1 MVILT
6 CICKGFHAVEPEIFG
21 GRSSRFAGVKA
32 SI

>member
-6 CICKGFHAVEPEIFG
+6 CICKGFYVVRREKNG

-32 SI
+32 FI